1 MGQKEVPKYRLI
13 FHRKAEKALDALD
26 EKMKHRLLED
36 IGCLKNF
43 TGFKSDLDI
52 VKMQGQKNFY
62 RLRTQRLRTVFF
74 VDQES
79 KTIVVI
85 KIEKR
90 ENIYE

>member
-52 VKMQGQKNFY
+52 VKM
-62 RLRTQRLRTVFF
+62 
-74 VDQES
+74 
-79 KTIVVI
+79 
-85 KIEKR
+85 
-90 ENIYE
+90 